1 MTNPATNLTTT
12 IGRRTRSLA
21 GANTSSMNT
30 TRSRAPDLHRT
41 RTLFTQAAVLQLLA
55 DTLTLRDLYAK
66 HAEQAKGPLSCSFVL
81 ICHRHRIEHTRLA
94 ELLAAYVRR
103 LSGEA
108 LVMSAD
114 IAATTRIPR
123 PPRSHEPLE
132 MQIQRLLGAHASIA
146 EQAIALVKAG
156 DNAAVNG
163 LSRDEIT
170 LVASELLLTGK
181 LHVWLLAEHRQ
192 HVSDATTAAHAKC
205 IAGRLTLSC
214 G

>member
-1 MTNPATNLTTT
+1 MTNPATILTTT
-12 IGRRTRSLA
+12 MGRRTRSLA
-21 GANTSSMNT
+21 GVNGSSMST
-30 TRSRAPDLHRT
+30 ARSCAPDLNRT
-41 RTLFTQAAVLQLLA
+41 RTRFTQAAVVQLLA

-108 LVMSAD
+108 LVMAAD

-123 PPRSHEPLE
+123 PPRCREPLE
-132 MQIQRLLGAHASIA
+132 MQIERLLGAHASIA
-146 EQAIALVKAG
+146 EQAIALVQLS
-156 DNAAVNG
+156 DNAAADR
-163 LSRDEIT
+163 LRRDETT
-170 LVASELLLTGK
+170 LLASELLLTGK

-192 HVSDATTAAHAKC
+192 HVSDATTMAHAKR